1 MIRIVKNRNNRTG
14 RSSLAPPR
22 LTSRVMCSTTG
33 RPVLLLVAFLVVS
46 CSIGRVTASG
56 DGEDEFI
63 AYDLAISHLAG
74 RIPEIGSDAA
84 VAANDDPAN
93 LRSGSIQH
101 DYECGYPCQTHC
113 SCQEYQ
119 ECKGAKTGCN
129 SDGHAYCEECM
140 SGMAKWCSTCSG

>member
-93 LRSGSIQH
+93 LRSGSEQH

-119 ECKGAKTGCN
+119 ECKVCH
-129 SDGHAYCEECM
+129 SY
-140 SGMAKWCSTCSG
+140 S